1 MESGAEGSSR
11 PAGARAGV
19 RLAASLLLVGIVCH
33 FATQLG
39 FSLKFPPNNISVFWP
54 TNAILFAVLV
64 MAPVRHWW
72 LYSIAAFATSV
83 VNDARAGFP
92 PAAILFL
99 AGDFIEIFIAAVGVR
114 RFAGGPRAFASLGGL
129 VAYILI
135 AAVLAPSIS
144 AFVGAFAGGPPGY
157 WFNWRVWFL
166 SDAPAYL
173 TLAPAIITGIAAARA
188 PRWRPAR
195 DRVIEAGLLGAALLV
210 VSVLAF
216 TWWTA
221 GEDVVPTLVYLPLPV
236 LLWAAVRFGPLG
248 INTSLLVV
256 TTMSILGTA
265 LGRGPFAGGPP
276 AEHVLA
282 LQLFLFVV
290 SIPLMFL
297 AALVEERRARTN
309 VLRESEARFRAMADT
324 APVLIWVAGP
334 DRGCTF
340 LNRGWLDFTGRTM
353 AQELGDGW
361 IQGIHPADVG
371 PCVAGYANAFDERR
385 EFTREYRLR
394 RHDGEYRVVLDRGV
408 PRFAPDGTFLGY
420 IGCADDITERK
431 AAELQAQQHRAELAH
446 VARMSTL
453 GELAASLAHELNQP
467 LTAILSNAQAAQRLL
482 DVAPIDLAEI
492 REILKDM
499 VADDNRAGQV
509 IQRLRALVKKQPP
522 EFTALDLGAVMR
534 EVVHLV
540 HTDAIL
546 RASQIALAVAP
557 GLPRVWGDRV
567 ELQQVAL
574 NLLLNA
580 LEAMKDRPVEDRQVA
595 VQVEADGPG
604 MVKVAVRDRGAGLG
618 EEIERVFRPFYTT
631 KPDGL
636 GVGLSISRSIVEAHG
651 GRLWA
656 ENNADRGATFS
667 FTVPAAR
674 P

>member
-1 MESGAEGSSR
+1 MEPAAQPASEGRR
-11 PAGARAGV
+11 PSVGV
-19 RLAASLLLVGIVCH
+19 RLALTLLVVAVVCH

-39 FSLKFPPNNISVFWP
+39 FALKFPPNNISVFWP

-72 LYSIAAFATSV
+72 MYSIAAFATSV
-83 VNDARAGFP
+83 FNDARAGFP
-92 PAAILFL
+92 LAALLFL
-99 AGDFIEIFIAAVGVR
+99 AGDFIEILLAAVGVR
-114 RFAGGPRAFASLGGL
+114 RFAGGGRAFASLGSL
-129 VAYILI
+129 IVYILI
-135 AAVLAPSIS
+135 AAVLAPATS

-173 TLAPAIITGIAAARA
+173 TLAPAIITGIAVARA
-188 PRWRPAR
+188 PRRRAAR
-195 DRVIEAGLLGAALLV
+195 DRIIEACLIGVALV
-210 VSVLAF
+210 VVSGLAF
-216 TWWTA
+216 TWWIA

-248 INTSLLVV
+248 VNASLLVV

-265 LGRGPFAGGPP
+265 LGRGPFGGGTP

-290 SIPLMFL
+290 SVPLMFL
-297 AALVEERRARTN
+297 AALVEERRVRTN

-324 APVLIWVAGP
+324 APVLIWVAGQ

-420 IGCADDITERK
+420 IGCADDITKRK

-446 VARMSTL
+446 VARIATL
-453 GELAASLAHELNQP
+453 GELSASLAHELNQP

-482 DVAPIDLAEI
+482 DAEPIDLAEI
-492 REILKDM
+492 REILKDV

-522 EFTALDLGAVMR
+522 EFTALDLGAILH

-546 RASQIALAVAP
+546 RASEIALTVAP
-557 GLPRVWGDRV
+557 GLPPVWGDRV

-580 LEAMKDRPVEDRQVA
+580 LEAMKERPVEGRQVL
-595 VQVEADGPG
+595 VQVEADGPR
-604 MVKVAVRDRGAGLG
+604 MVKVAVRDRGTGLG
-618 EEIERVFRPFYTT
+618 DEIERVFRPFHTT

-656 ENNADRGATFS
+656 ENNPDRGATFS
-667 FTVPAAR
+667 FTIPAAR
-674 P
+674 A

>member
-1 MESGAEGSSR
+1 
-11 PAGARAGV
+11 
-19 RLAASLLLVGIVCH
+19 LAASLLLVGIVCH

-39 FSLKFPPNNISVFWP
+39 FALKFPPNNISVFWP
-54 TNAILFAVLV
+54 TNAILFAVLL

-72 LYSIAAFATSV
+72 MYSIAAFATSV
-83 VNDARAGFP
+83 FNDARAGFP

-99 AGDFIEIFIAAVGVR
+99 VGDFIEIFIAAVGVR
-114 RFAGGPRAFASLGGL
+114 RFAGGPRAFASLGSL

-135 AAVLAPSIS
+135 AAVVAPSVS
-144 AFVGAFAGGPPGY
+144 AFVGAFAGGSPGY
-157 WFNWRVWFL
+157 WFNWWVWFL

-173 TLAPAIITGIAAARA
+173 TLAPAIITGLGTARA
-188 PRWRPAR
+188 PWWPAR
-195 DRVIEAGLLGAALLV
+195 DRIMEAGLLGVALLAVCV
-210 VSVLAF
+210 VAF
-216 TWWTA
+216 TWWTV
-221 GEDVVPTLVYLPLPV
+221 EDEVIPTLVYLPLPI

-248 INTSLLVV
+248 VNTSLLVV

-265 LGRGPFAGGPP
+265 LGRGPFTGGTP

-290 SIPLMFL
+290 SVPLMFL
-297 AALVEERRARTN
+297 AALVEERRVRTN

-324 APVLIWVAGP
+324 APVLIWVAGA

-340 LNRGWLDFTGRTM
+340 FNKGWLDFTGRTM

-361 IQGIHPADVG
+361 VGGVHPADVG
-371 PCVAGYANAFDERR
+371 RCLEGYGSAFDQRR
-385 EFTREYRLR
+385 EFTLEYRLR

-408 PRFAPDGTFLGY
+408 PRFSPDGTFLGY
-420 IGCADDITERK
+420 IGCADDITARK
-431 AAELQAQQHRAELAH
+431 ASELQAQQHRAELAH
-446 VARMSTL
+446 VARISTL

-482 DVAPIDLAEI
+482 NTAPIDLAEI
-492 REILKDM
+492 REILKDV

-522 EFTALDLGAVMR
+522 EFTALDLGTIMR
-534 EVVHLV
+534 DVVNLI

-546 RASQIALAVAP
+546 RASHVALTVAP
-557 GLPRVWGDRV
+557 GLSPVWGDRV

-580 LEAMKDRPVEDRQVA
+580 FEAMKERPVEDRQVT
-595 VQVEADGPG
+595 VGVEADGPS

-618 EEIERVFRPFYTT
+618 DEVEQVFRPFYTT

-667 FTVPAAR
+667 FTIPAAR
-674 P
+674 A

>member
-1 MESGAEGSSR
+1 MR
-11 PAGARAGV
+11 LGV
-19 RLAASLLLVGIVCH
+19 SLLAVAVVCH

-39 FSLKFPPNNISVFWP
+39 FALKFPPNNISVFWP

-64 MAPVRHWW
+64 IAPVRHWW
-72 LYSIAAFATSV
+72 MYTIAAFATSV
-83 VNDARAGFP
+83 FNDARAGFP
-92 PAAILFL
+92 LAAILFL
-99 AGDFIEIFIAAVGVR
+99 VGDFIEIFIAAVGVR
-114 RFAGGPRAFASLGGL
+114 RFAGGPRAFAGLGSL
-129 VAYILI
+129 VVYILI
-135 AAVLAPSIS
+135 AAVLAPFAS

-173 TLAPAIITGIAAARA
+173 TLAPAIITGISAAGAL
-188 PRWRPAR
+188 RWRPAR
-195 DRVIEAGLLGAALLV
+195 DRVIEAGLLEVALLA

-221 GEDVVPTLVYLPLPV
+221 GDEVIPALVYLPLPI

-248 INTSLLVV
+248 VNTSLLVV
-256 TTMSILGTA
+256 TTMSIVGTVA
-265 LGRGPFAGGPP
+265 GRGPFVGGTP

-282 LQLFLFVV
+282 LQLFLFMV

-297 AALVEERRARTN
+297 AALVEERRMRTN
-309 VLRESEARFRAMADT
+309 VLRESEARFRAMADS

-340 LNRGWLDFTGRTM
+340 FNKGWLDFTGRTM

-361 IQGIHPADVG
+361 VECIHPADVG
-371 PCVAGYANAFDERR
+371 LCVASYGRAFDQRR
-385 EFTREYRLR
+385 GFSLEYRLR

-408 PRFAPDGTFLGY
+408 PRFAPDGAFLGY

-431 AAELQAQQHRAELAH
+431 TAELQAQQHRAELAH

-453 GELAASLAHELNQP
+453 GELSASLAHELNQP

-482 DVAPIDLAEI
+482 DAAPIDLAEI
-492 REILKDM
+492 REILKDV

-522 EFTALDLGAVMR
+522 EFSALDLGTVMR
-534 EVVHLV
+534 EVGHLV

-557 GLPRVWGDRV
+557 GLPPVWGDRV

-580 LEAMKDRPVEDRQVA
+580 LEAMKDRPVEDRQVV
-595 VQVEADGPG
+595 VQVEADGPRL
-604 MVKVAVRDRGAGLG
+604 VKVSVRDRGVGLG
-618 EEIERVFRPFYTT
+618 DDIEQVFRAFYTT
-631 KPDGL
+631 KSDGL
-636 GVGLSISRSIVEAHG
+636 GMGLSISRSIVEAHG

-667 FTVPAAR
+667 FTIPAAR

>member
-1 MESGAEGSSR
+1 
-11 PAGARAGV
+11 V
-19 RLAASLLLVGIVCH
+19 RLAVSLLVVAVVCH
-33 FATQLG
+33 FATQ
-39 FSLKFPPNNISVFWP
+39 FAFALKFPPNNISVFWP

-64 MAPVRHWW
+64 TVPVRQWW
-72 LYSIAAFATSV
+72 MYAIAAFATSV
-83 VNDARAGFP
+83 FNDARAGFP
-92 PAAILFL
+92 TAAILFL
-99 AGDFIEIFIAAVGVR
+99 VGDFIEIVIAAVGVR
-114 RFAGGPRAFASLGGL
+114 RFAGGPRAFASLGSL
-129 VAYILI
+129 LAYILI
-135 AAVLAPSIS
+135 AAVLAPGIS

-173 TLAPAIITGIAAARA
+173 TLAPAVLTGMTIARA
-188 PRWRPAR
+188 SRWRPAR
-195 DRVIEAGLLGAALLV
+195 DRVIEAGLLGVALLA

-216 TWWTA
+216 TWWA
-221 GEDVVPTLVYLPLPV
+221 ADEDVVPTLVYLPLPI

-248 INTSLLVV
+248 VNTSLLVV
-256 TTMSILGTA
+256 TIMSILGTA
-265 LGRGPFAGGPP
+265 LGRGPFAGGIP

-297 AALVEERRARTN
+297 AALVEERRVRTN

-324 APVLIWVAGP
+324 APVLIWVAGS
-334 DRGCTF
+334 DRRCTF
-340 LNRGWLDFTGRTM
+340 FNRGWLAFTGRTM
-353 AQELGDGW
+353 AEELGDGW
-361 IQGIHPADVG
+361 VGGIHPADVG
-371 PCVAGYANAFDERR
+371 PCIASYGSAFDQRR
-385 EFTREYRLR
+385 EFTLEYRLR

-446 VARMSTL
+446 VARISTL

-492 REILKDM
+492 REILKDV

-522 EFTALDLGAVMR
+522 EFTALDLGALVR
-534 EVVHLV
+534 EVIQLLHS
-540 HTDAIL
+540 DAIL
-546 RASQIALAVAP
+546 RASHVSLTVAP
-557 GLPRVWGDRV
+557 GIGQIWGDRV

-580 LEAMKDRPVEDRQVA
+580 FEASKDSPVEERQV
-595 VQVEADGPG
+595 VVRVEADGPR
-604 MVKVAVRDRGAGLG
+604 MVKVTVRDRGTGMG

-636 GVGLSISRSIVEAHG
+636 GMGLSISRSIVEAHG

-667 FTVPAAR
+667 FSIPAAR
-674 P
+674 S

>member
-1 MESGAEGSSR
+1 
-11 PAGARAGV
+11 V
-19 RLAASLLLVGIVCH
+19 RLAVSLLVVAAVCH
-33 FATQLG
+33 FATQLA
-39 FSLKFPPNNISVFWP
+39 FALKFPPNNISVFWP

-72 LYSIAAFATSV
+72 MYAIAAFATSIF
-83 VNDARAGFP
+83 NDARAGFP
-92 PAAILFL
+92 LAAILFL
-99 AGDFIEIFIAAVGVR
+99 VGDFIEIFIAAVGVR
-114 RFAGGPRAFASLGGL
+114 RFAGGPRAFDSLGSL
-129 VAYILI
+129 VVYILI
-135 AAVLAPSIS
+135 AALLAPVTS

-188 PRWRPAR
+188 PRRRPAL
-195 DRVIEAGLLGAALLV
+195 DRVIEAGLLGLALV
-210 VSVLAF
+210 TVSALAF

-221 GEDVVPTLVYLPLPV
+221 GDEVVPTLVYLPLPI
-236 LLWAAVRFGPLG
+236 LLWAAVRFGPVG
-248 INTSLLVV
+248 VNTSLLVV
-256 TTMSILGTA
+256 TTLSILGSV
-265 LGRGPFAGGPP
+265 LGRGPFAGQAP

-290 SIPLMFL
+290 SVPLMLL

-309 VLRESEARFRAMADT
+309 VLRESEARFRGMADT
-324 APVLIWVAGP
+324 APVLIWMAGL

-340 LNRGWLDFTGRTM
+340 FNKGWLDFTGRTM

-361 IQGIHPADVG
+361 VEGIHPADVG
-371 PCVAGYANAFDERR
+371 PCVASYGSAFDQRR
-385 EFTREYRLR
+385 EFTLEYRLR

-492 REILKDM
+492 REILKDV

-509 IQRLRALVKKQPP
+509 IQRLRSLVKKQPP
-522 EFTALDLGAVMR
+522 EFTALDLGAIMR

-540 HTDAIL
+540 RADAIL
-546 RASQIALAVAP
+546 RASQITLAVAP
-557 GLPRVWGDRV
+557 GLPSVWGDRV

-580 LEAMKDRPVEDRQVA
+580 LEAMKDRPAEDRQVV
-595 VQVEADGPG
+595 VQVEADGSR
-604 MVKVAVRDRGAGLG
+604 MVKVSVRDRGAGLG
-618 EEIERVFRPFYTT
+618 DDVERVFRPFYTT

-651 GRLWA
+651 GHLWA
-656 ENNADRGATFS
+656 ENNPERGATFC
-667 FTVPAAR
+667 FTIPAAR